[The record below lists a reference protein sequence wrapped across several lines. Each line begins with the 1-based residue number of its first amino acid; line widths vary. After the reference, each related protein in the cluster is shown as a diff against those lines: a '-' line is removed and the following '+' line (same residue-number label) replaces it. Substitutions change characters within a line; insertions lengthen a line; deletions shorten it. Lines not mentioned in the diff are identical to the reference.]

1 MILSEAPIYDF
12 FNMIFINK
20 GCESDYADYVG
31 DGYCDDANN
40 NEGCQFDDGDCCGPD
55 INTDYCVECLCYE
68 WRHIFEDIMMSS
80 FLFDFTI
87 YLKDLFI
94 NHCTIFL

>member
-1 MILSEAPIYDF
+1 MKTWLL
-12 FNMIFINK
+12 INK

-68 WRHIFEDIMMSS
+68 
-80 FLFDFTI
+80 
-87 YLKDLFI
+87 
-94 NHCTIFL
+94 